1 LVSPPIAFHASP
13 QRRLDALVSNQ
24 AFDRS
29 VDQRETKKF
38 FPKLLRGNADEDRR
52 NEADCLTGA
61 SFGIVPMVNTWN
73 YFTAYMVV
81 SPNSKFSSIPRRRNS
96 TDPNLNQL
104 FGLFVGIFLL
114 GIPIYFLN
122 PKVRR
127 NLQTELP
134 RLAQLTQIIVE
145 VYDRSQGGLV
155 VYCRL
160 CDLGPVLAHVS
171 LIMSIISMH
180 HADEMMTQRRP
191 KERKIASNA
200 RNKLTQISSP
210 VNLEIIHS
218 VY

>member
-1 LVSPPIAFHASP
+1 
-13 QRRLDALVSNQ
+13 
-24 AFDRS
+24 
-29 VDQRETKKF
+29 
-38 FPKLLRGNADEDRR
+38 
-52 NEADCLTGA
+52 
-61 SFGIVPMVNTWN
+61 MVNTWN

-81 SPNSKFSSIPRRRNS
+81 SPKSKFSTIPRRSNS
-96 TDPNLNQL
+96 TDPNLKQL

-122 PKVRR
+122 PKVSR
-127 NLQTELP
+127 NPQTELP

-155 VYCRL
+155 ACCRL

-191 KERKIASNA
+191 RERKIASNA
-200 RNKLTQISSP
+200 RNKLT
-210 VNLEIIHS
+210 
-218 VY
+218 